1 MLGRRRRVQRLAIPR
16 PAPANPFPNLEE
28 VGTEEVPRTPGRE
41 RARPNRKPKRKL
53 KFGCQ
58 RVGDTDESMAREVT
72 LNEGMTQRMKSGSVV
87 DTGGESGEIHGG
99 NDTVRER
106 SVREQSV
113 RERSMREPVT
123 WESEHVGVGSV
134 PLGNESGSTAEGSV
148 SDENYVPPAEAAP
161 RPGEGLGVR
170 RGTRERREVNYA
182 EMSSDSEVNVQ
193 AVGMIDFKETKS
205 TIRVEL
211 PTIEEEQAT
220 IVVPDARLDGIG

>member
-1 MLGRRRRVQRLAIPR
+1 M
-16 PAPANPFPNLEE
+16 
-28 VGTEEVPRTPGRE
+28 
-41 RARPNRKPKRKL
+41 
-53 KFGCQ
+53 
-58 RVGDTDESMAREVT
+58 
-72 LNEGMTQRMKSGSVV
+72 
-87 DTGGESGEIHGG
+87 
-99 NDTVRER
+99 
-106 SVREQSV
+106 
-113 RERSMREPVT
+113 
-123 WESEHVGVGSV
+123 
-134 PLGNESGSTAEGSV
+134 

-161 RPGEGLGVR
+161 WPGEGLGVR